1 MKTRNRLLVPSL
13 ATVALLTWGSAPV
26 ALAEGSETGWYSTEP
41 AGKTLPAGV
50 AQIRAIQV
58 NRSANAQYDA
68 DGNKTGIPYDIT
80 ASANGAAFELGLTN
94 RLSFQVYALQYT
106 KQTVKLRSADDL
118 RATTQYQAAY
128 DTAVAAQV
136 AQQAAALQALGAC
149 PSAAVCSAAIS
160 SGAALDP
167 TTGLPILTLIQSAVD
182 TAIVDAAENA
192 YADGETGLGDTQVGF
207 LYALIPSGAVQSSI
221 GLGMTMP
228 TGKYKD
234 VPDTMRTTGRGV
246 TEAGVQ
252 FNLDILPF
260 RGLTLSLQNTSGQ
273 MIQKGKKAG
282 ADGTDVDV
290 ERDGMR
296 SYGFAR
302 AAFGLGVFGSWLV
315 PVGLTATYG
324 YDNDSK
330 EKVDNE
336 VTKEKVTRKSMATGV
351 RLDFYST
358 WKIPVRIDFEQERT
372 LGATNNYNLSG
383 TTAQLKLLLKF

>member
-1 MKTRNRLLVPSL
+1 MKTRIRFLLPA
-13 ATVALLTWGSAPV
+13 ATATAILVLGAAPT
-26 ALAEGSETGWYSTEP
+26 ARAEGNETGWYSTEP

-50 AQIRAIQV
+50 VQIRGIQA
-58 NRSANAQYDA
+58 NRTADAQYDE
-68 DGNKTGIPYDIT
+68 DGTKTSIPYDI
-80 ASANGAAFELGLTN
+80 SVNANGAAFELGLTN

-106 KQTVKLRSADDL
+106 KQTVKLRSADAL
-118 RATTQYQAAY
+118 RESTAYQQAY
-128 DTAVAAQV
+128 DAAVASQV
-136 AQQAAALQALGAC
+136 ATQAAALQALGAC
-149 PSAAVCSAAIS
+149 PSTAVCSAAIT
-160 SGAALDP
+160 SGAAIDP
-167 TTGLPILTLIQSAVD
+167 TTGLPIIQLIQAGVD
-182 TAIVDAAENA
+182 SAIVSAAESA
-192 YADGETGLGDTQVGF
+192 YEDGETGLGDTQVGF
-207 LYALIPSGAVQSSI
+207 LYALIPSGSIQSSI

-234 VPDTMRTTGRGV
+234 TPSTKRPTGRGV

-273 MIQKGKKAG
+273 MIQKGKKTSG
-282 ADGTDVDV
+282 DTEVDV

-302 AAFGLGVFGSWLV
+302 AAFGLGVLSSWLV

-330 EKVDNE
+330 EKIDDE

-372 LGATNNYNLSG
+372 IDATNNYNLSG